1 MQARIEPGHSAK
13 ESMMETFTLAIQGG
27 AGTMRPEAMTP
38 EAEAQYHAGLRD
50 SLKAGHQVLA
60 AGGTAPDAV
69 TAAVMAL
76 EDNPQ
81 FNAGRGAV
89 FTRAGVQEMDAA
101 VMRGQDRAAGAVAG
115 ISGPCNPIQAAR
127 AVMEQSEHVLLV
139 EQGALDFCRRHGIA
153 FAPPAHFHTA
163 GRCRRGRDGRPG
175 QAWRLRRLD
184 CGRCGGACVLAL
196 Q

>member
-1 MQARIEPGHSAK
+1 
-13 ESMMETFTLAIQGG
+13 MMETFTLAIHGG

-38 EAEAQYHAGLRD
+38 KAEAQYHAGLRD

-60 AGGTAPDAV
+60 TGGTAPDAV

-115 ISGPCNPIQAAR
+115 ISGPCNPSR
-127 AVMEQSEHVLLV
+127 
-139 EQGALDFCRRHGIA
+139 
-153 FAPPAHFHTA
+153 PP
-163 GRCRRGRDGRPG
+163 GR
-175 QAWRLRRLD
+175 
-184 CGRCGGACVLAL
+184 
-196 Q
+196 